1 MTRALVIA
9 LAAFLASCHRPQH
22 TGAQADSGAALDP
35 GAYPGELRP
44 VDALEG
50 DFLWRQRVTAHWAVG
65 SRGFDAALQK
75 QLGRLTLLGLSP
87 MGTPG
92 FTLVLTDDGLTF
104 DNRTD
109 RELPFPPRFIILD
122 LQRVFYPWLDGPPPA
137 SGERSGQ
144 VAGERVHER
153 YDRGRLIERTF
164 ERLDQTPPGLI
175 RVTYEGYE
183 PEAEAPARAEL
194 HNAWFG
200 YRIVVETSDQQRL

>member
-1 MTRALVIA
+1 
-9 LAAFLASCHRPQH
+9 
-22 TGAQADSGAALDP
+22 
-35 GAYPGELRP
+35 
-44 VDALEG
+44 
-50 DFLWRQRVTAHWAVG
+50 
-65 SRGFDAALQK
+65 
-75 QLGRLTLLGLSP
+75 

-200 YRIVVETSDQQRL
+200 YRIVVETSDQTSRAADSSASARPRAPPRRPRPARSPSAREAPSGRPIRKCRTGSPTARRPAGSR